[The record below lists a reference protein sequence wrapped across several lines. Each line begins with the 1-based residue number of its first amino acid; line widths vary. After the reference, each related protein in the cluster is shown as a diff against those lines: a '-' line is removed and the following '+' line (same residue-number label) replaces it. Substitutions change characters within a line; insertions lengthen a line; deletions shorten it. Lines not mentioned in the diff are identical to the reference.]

1 MGARVATIAAG
12 VAPEEVCVAE
22 CALPLCVVLVS
33 PRNPLNIGAVARAM
47 SNFGV
52 YDLRLVTPYRV
63 ASDEA
68 RSAVHADE
76 VIRQAREFATLADA
90 VADCAFVAGA
100 TGVAHRDLKTPVYR
114 LETGAVDLRFA
125 LSQGPAALVFG
136 SEKFG
141 LSREEISHCQLLL
154 HIPTRPSHDSM
165 NLGQAVAICLYEL
178 VRSAD
183 AATAEK
189 KLAKAASSGTVERLH
204 ALLFTL
210 LKHSGYVKPR
220 VALSSAE
227 KVRQLLLR
235 MNLSAADANLLL
247 GMVRQIDLAL
257 ARDEIRVQAQSDWP
271 DSAAD

>member
-1 MGARVATIAAG
+1 MD
-12 VAPEEVCVAE
+12 E
-22 CALPLCVVLVS
+22 CEFPLAVVLVS

-52 YDLRLVTPYRV
+52 FDLRLVTPYRV

-68 RSAVHADE
+68 RSAVHAGE
-76 VIRQAREFATLADA
+76 VIREAREFATLADA

-125 LSQGPAALVFG
+125 LSQAPAALVFG

-178 VRSAD
+178 IRAED

-189 KLAKAASSGTVERLH
+189 KIAKAASAGTVERLH
-204 ALLFTL
+204 SLLFTL
-210 LKHSGYVKPR
+210 LKQSGYVKPR
-220 VALSSAE
+220 IALSSAE
-227 KVRQLLLR
+227 KLRQLLLR
-235 MNLSAADANLLL
+235 MHLSAADANLLL

-257 ARDEIRVQAQSDWP
+257 NRGEIRAQARNDWP
-271 DSAAD
+271 EAPAD